1 MIGPTMITTVFFD
14 LYNTLV
20 HFDPPPEYLQQEACQ
35 KLGIEI
41 DVKLVREGY
50 LAADRLMAQQNAILS
65 INTLSREERRIFF
78 GEYERIILQAAGV
91 DVTASEALDI
101 FRSVQ
106 QLPKGLAVFSDT
118 ITCLQAL
125 REQKISTGLI
135 TNMDESIQ
143 DRGDVDSLCRD
154 LGIRDFL
161 DVIVTSSSAGVA
173 KPDPAIFQKGL
184 DGLHALASES
194 VHVGDQLLS
203 DIDGAERAGIMPV
216 LLDRQDSY
224 EGLVECYRIS
234 SLGSLTTLL
243 GIMGASHH
251 KE

>member
-1 MIGPTMITTVFFD
+1 MITTVFFD

-20 HFDPPPEYLQQEACQ
+20 HFDPPPEYLQQEACR

-41 DVKLVREGY
+41 DVELAREGY
-50 LAADRLMAQQNAILS
+50 VAADRLMAKQNSVLPL
-65 INTLSREERRIFF
+65 NTLSREERRIFF

-106 QLPKGLAVFSDT
+106 RLPKGLAVFSDT
-118 ITCLQAL
+118 IACLQAL
-125 REQKISTGLI
+125 QEQNISTGLI

-143 DRGDVDSLCRD
+143 DRGDVESLCRD
-154 LGIRDFL
+154 LGIRGFL
-161 DVIVTSSSAGVA
+161 DVIVTSTSAGVA
-173 KPDPAIFQKGL
+173 KPDPAIFQMGL
-184 DGLHALASES
+184 DAVHAVASES

-203 DIDGAERAGIMPV
+203 DIQGAEGAGIVPV
-216 LLDRQDSY
+216 LLDRQNSY
-224 EGLVECYRIS
+224 EGLVECHRII
-234 SLGSLTTLL
+234 SLGSLTTLV
-243 GIMGASHH
+243 GIIGAERC